1 MPRILAIESDP
12 KRRYVLSTLVREHV
26 KATLVVVPSVRAAIA
41 SIAEHTPDL
50 IIAPTLLS
58 PPDEAELQTYMKGLD
73 SAPYIQM
80 LTLPALDMLSNAPAA
95 DTGRRG
101 LFGQVFRRRPVSPG
115 LQYDRGMVAAQIV
128 DGLERAL
135 TLRKE
140 YAATLAYKEA
150 FGTASANTSLVLARA
165 DSGYALEISSARVQE
180 QLRERA
186 GDERRIAK
194 RKGRGDVPWL
204 SGIKASWG
212 ADLQLINISST
223 GVLVETGS
231 KFAPGS
237 TSNLHLCGPGTN
249 LVVPVRFI
257 RTDFARID
265 GVGVRYHV
273 AAAFAQ
279 DVDLEGPR
287 REHGVVATPPQ
298 ELATLLG
305 AVLINASEH
314 QEPAHVRFAAG
325 VRELLGAC
333 DVQVRA
339 GSTGSAAR
347 ESLYFDV
354 PGNDRARTTMQVT
367 FDRNHEVTDA
377 EFKLLKAAAW
387 LTAAVLEL
395 EKPVSAPAALP
406 ATMALLSEKVA

>member
-58 PPDEAELQTYMKGLD
+58 PPDEAELQTHMKGLD

-95 DTGRRG
+95 HTGRRG

-150 FGTASANTSLVLARA
+150 LGTASANTSLVLARA
-165 DSGYALEISSARVQE
+165 GSGYALEISSARVQE

-194 RKGRGDVPWL
+194 RKGPADVPWL

-237 TSNLHLCGPGTN
+237 TSNLHLCGSETN
-249 LVVPVRFI
+249 MVVPVRFI

-279 DVDLEGPR
+279 EVDLESPR
-287 REHGVVATPPQ
+287 RELGVLARPPQ
-298 ELATLLG
+298 ELAALLG
-305 AVLINASEH
+305 AVLINAAGH

-325 VRELLGAC
+325 VRELLGAR
-333 DVQVRA
+333 DLQVHT

-354 PGNDRARTTMQVT
+354 PGDDRARTTMQVT

-395 EKPVSAPAALP
+395 EKPVSAPAARP
-406 ATMALLSEKVA
+406 ATTALLSEKVA